1 MLLKLSKFFPKKYA
15 KLYHDYVGL
24 MAGKLKNDTN
34 KIVLCLDFDEEV
46 FSIVEKMEV
55 KPDLILTHHP
65 FIYGKKRFVLK
76 NDFKKAELYNKIVE
90 LNIPVY
96 SMHTNFDSGKFGM
109 NDALCDLLNLNNVIQ
124 PLGCPMMRIGELG
137 NDMPINDFSHMAIK
151 NLNVDYGLLIH
162 KGKDTIKK
170 VAIIGGGGSRDFVTA
185 KNLGAD
191 IFISGDAP
199 HHVRRD
205 IVNEKFNYLDVP
217 HEVERVF
224 MPRMEEILLSI
235 DKNLKIIKIN
245 HEEEPE
251 VILL

>member
-46 FSIVEKMEV
+46 FSLIEKMEN

-65 FIYGKKRFVLK
+65 FIYGKRSFVLK
-76 NDFKKAELYNKIVE
+76 NDFKKAELYDKIIK
-90 LNIPVY
+90 LDIPVY

-109 NDALCDLLNLNNVIQ
+109 NDALCDLLNLNNVMQ
-124 PLGCPMMRIGELG
+124 PLECPMMRIGELE
-137 NDMPINDFSHMAIK
+137 NDMPIKDFSHIAIK
-151 NLNVDYGLLIH
+151 KLNVNYGLLIH

-185 KNLGAD
+185 KKLGAD

-224 MPRMEEILLSI
+224 MTRMEEILLKV
-235 DKNLKIIKIN
+235 DKNLQIIKIN
-245 HEEEPE
+245 HEKEPE